1 MPYANYSKCKE
12 KIIHHFYL
20 YLLQYCISISYRL
33 YIFFFLCNI
42 SKKTLKHFLVE
53 NQFFK
58 ILTLKFCLVKH
69 PAPNQEDIT
78 SL

>member
-12 KIIHHFYL
+12 KIVHHFYL
-20 YLLQYCISISYRL
+20 YLLQDCTSVSYRL
-33 YIFFFLCNI
+33 YFFFLCNI
-42 SKKTLKHFLVE
+42 SVKNLKLFLVE

>member
-1 MPYANYSKCKE
+1 MLTTQNVKKKLFTTFIYICFR
-12 KIIHHFYL
+12 IV
-20 YLLQYCISISYRL
+20 LQYHTG

-42 SKKTLKHFLVE
+42 SVKNLKLFLVE